1 MKTRSPDT
9 IWYLLLPVMEKYYID
24 VSRRYFKTLLK
35 NICDKFGKK
44 RSEIGVITGA
54 RAEMYFDGRWESV
67 SFDAIEELAQKG
79 TDIVFIE
86 KEGIIDELKEH
97 ADKYGIAMVNS
108 RGYLVEYA
116 HDLMSAAKSS
126 GANTIIITDY
136 DLSGVNLASKCGKHV
151 HWITMDDATLQYFG
165 LVKDKRIVV
174 RATNTKLLDHIK
186 EIMRTDKRFAELDT
200 EFLKTSRI
208 EINAVIA
215 AVGDKRFWKF
225 IMDKLQEVYPIR
237 NYNRAIKLPSKDLED
252 DETDL
257 YPNAIKKLILHTR
270 EVVEEVV
277 QEPEKKI
284 ESELKKVEGFLVVE
298 VQKKKNKESVTKIV
312 AGNDEIKKIES
323 SATTLCKSL
332 GIRLT
337 ETDTKEDTIGD
348 DTKTHSRPRKK
359 SR

>member
-9 IWYLLLPVMEKYYID
+9 IWYLLLPIMERLNID
-24 VSRRYFKTLLK
+24 VSRRYFKTLLRK
-35 NICDKFGKK
+35 ICDKAGKK
-44 RSEIGVITGA
+44 RSEIGIITGA
-54 RAEMYFDGRWESV
+54 RAEMYFDGRWQSV

-97 ADKYGIAMVNS
+97 AVKFGIAMVNS

-116 HDLMSAAKSS
+116 HDLTNAAKSL
-126 GANTIIITDY
+126 GANIIIITDY

-174 RATNTKLLDHIK
+174 RATNTKLIDHIK
-186 EIMRTDKRFAELDT
+186 EIMRTDKRFAELDI

-225 IMDKLQEVYPIR
+225 IMDKLQELYPIR

-257 YPNAIKKLILHTR
+257 YPNAIKRLILHIR
-270 EVVEEVV
+270 EVVEEVA

-284 ESELKKVEGFLVVE
+284 ESEQKKVKGFLEVD
-298 VQKKKNKESVTKIV
+298 VQKEKNKEIV
-312 AGNDEIKKIES
+312 MKVIAGNDEIKKIETR
-323 SATTLCKSL
+323 ATKLCESL
-332 GIRLT
+332 GIDLT
-337 ETDTKEDTIGD
+337 KTDTKEDITGD
-348 DTKTHSRPRKK
+348 DTKTHSKPRKK

>member
-9 IWYLLLPVMEKYYID
+9 IWYLMLPIMERLNID
-24 VSRRYFKTLLK
+24 VSRKYFKWLLK
-35 NICDKFGKK
+35 KVCDKAGKK
-44 RSEIGVITGA
+44 RSKIGIITGA
-54 RAEMYFDGRWESV
+54 RAEIYFDNRWESV

-126 GANTIIITDY
+126 GANIIIITDY

-151 HWITMDDATLQYFG
+151 HWITMDDSTLQYFG
-165 LVKDKRIVV
+165 PAKDKRIVV
-174 RATNTKLLDHIK
+174 RATNTKLIDHIK
-186 EIMRTDKRFAELDT
+186 EIMRTDKRFEDLDI

-225 IMDKLQEVYPIR
+225 IMDKLQKLYPIR
-237 NYNRAIKLPSKDLED
+237 NYNRDIKLPSKDLED
-252 DETDL
+252 DETDI
-257 YPNAIKKLILHTR
+257 YPNAIKRLILHTR

-284 ESELKKVEGFLVVE
+284 ESELKKVRGFLEVE
-298 VQKKKNKESVTKIV
+298 VQKKKNKEIV
-312 AGNDEIKKIES
+312 MKVIAGNDEIKKIEL
-323 SATTLCKSL
+323 SAAKLCKSL
-332 GIRLT
+332 GIDLT
-337 ETDTKEDTIGD
+337 ETDTEEGTTGD
-348 DTKTHSRPRKK
+348 GTKTHSRPRNK